1 MEKEISNKRIFPRTD
16 TECPVLYTI
25 GSSEKWQVAML
36 INMAATGIK
45 MKCNEQLLRNI
56 NITIMTKPGQNRL
69 VPEITG
75 KGKVVRCKPLDD
87 GSFEVSCSLQEI
99 KSSKEAS

>member
-1 MEKEISNKRIFPRTD
+1 MEKDLSDKRIFPRTD

-56 NITIMTKPGQNRL
+56 NITIMTKPGRNSI
-69 VPEITG
+69 VPEITA
-75 KGKVVRCKPLDD
+75 KGKIVRCKQRDD

-99 KSSKEAS
+99 KPSK